1 MAVWALSAGCRVEA
15 GTPSAS
21 APSVSRGALIPSRR
35 AWLASAGAVLAVPAL
50 AQPAWRPDQPIR
62 LLAGFAPGG
71 AVDTV
76 ARLLAQA
83 MGPLLGQQVLVENR
97 PGAGANLAAEAVARS
112 APNGLTLLMGAFAH
126 GVNPALMRLSYDPLT
141 DLAPITQVSMVPT
154 LMLSSPQA
162 PFASVAEAV
171 AYARAHPGRLT
182 YASGGVGTTSHLA
195 PEMLAHLAGVS
206 FTHVPYRGGS
216 PAMQAVLA
224 GDVMMF
230 FDNPQPAT
238 RGAVEEGKLR
248 GLAVMQDRRLADYPS
263 VPGIA
268 EAGLGGDLT
277 VQSWHGVFARG
288 GTPAPVIAALHAAI
302 TAAIAEPVTRARI
315 EALSITLVGS
325 GPEAFGAFYAS
336 EINRWA
342 GVVRAAG
349 IRAE

>member
-1 MAVWALSAGCRVEA
+1 
-15 GTPSAS
+15 
-21 APSVSRGALIPSRR
+21 
-35 AWLASAGAVLAVPAL
+35 
-50 AQPAWRPDQPIR
+50 
-62 LLAGFAPGG
+62 
-71 AVDTV
+71 
-76 ARLLAQA
+76 
-83 MGPLLGQQVLVENR
+83 
-97 PGAGANLAAEAVARS
+97 
-112 APNGLTLLMGAFAH
+112 
-126 GVNPALMRLSYDPLT
+126 
-141 DLAPITQVSMVPT
+141 
-154 LMLSSPQA
+154 
-162 PFASVAEAV
+162 VAEAV

-248 GLAVMQDRRLADYPS
+248 GLAVMQDRRLPDYPA
-263 VPGIA
+263 VPAIA

-277 VQSWHGVFARG
+277 VKSWHGVFARG

-302 TAAIAEPVTRARI
+302 AAAIAEPVTRARI

-325 GPEAFGAFYAS
+325 APEAFGAFYAS
-336 EINRWA
+336 EITRWA